1 MKLITALFILVTL
14 TFAKELT
21 PAFTIDANESIKDM
35 VLGDNSLVLGTDEG
49 KLKVYNLS
57 QKKFTKIVHL
67 PKIKDFMGDIME
79 TRVSSV
85 DFLNGKYLMLS
96 DSGIGGYSDLR
107 VLDNDK
113 LIDIF
118 TENDKL
124 PLVEAKFVDSNNI
137 LLGFLSNEAALYNIK
152 DKKFIYRVQLSE
164 SRFSKFALNENKSI
178 AAFACESGEVTLID
192 TKNGKILKRLNGLNV
207 DNIFSVDIKKDIVA
221 TGGRDRR
228 AAWYNI
234 KNGKKDYIQANFFV
248 YATAINPDATK
259 AAFAMDV
266 NNNITVINLSTKSK
280 EYLLKGQK
288 SVINSIIFK
297 DNTTVFAASND
308 NFVNMWKL
316 K

>member
-21 PAFTIDANESIKDM
+21 PAFTIDANESVKDM
-35 VLGDNSLVLGTDEG
+35 VLRDNSLVLGTDEG
-49 KLKVYNLS
+49 KLKVYNLL

-67 PKIKDFMGDIME
+67 PKIKDFMGDTIE
-79 TRVSSV
+79 ARVSSV

-113 LIDIF
+113 LVDIF

-124 PLVEAKFVDSNNI
+124 PLVEAKFIDSNNI

-152 DKKFIYRVQLSE
+152 SKKFLYRIQLSQ
-164 SRFSKFALNENKSI
+164 SRFSKFALNKKRTI
-178 AAFACESGEVTLID
+178 AAFACESGEVNLID
-192 TKNGKILKRLNGLNV
+192 TKSGKILKKLNLNL

-221 TGGRDRR
+221 TGGKDRR
-228 AAWYNI
+228 AVWYNI
-234 KNGKKDYIQANFFV
+234 KNNKKDYIQSNFFV
-248 YATAINPDATK
+248 YATALNPDATK
-259 AAFAMDV
+259 AAFTLDT
-266 NNNITVINLSTKSK
+266 NNNITIIDLATKSK

-297 DNTTVFAASND
+297 DNNTVFAASND
-308 NFVNMWKL
+308 DFVNIWKL